1 MKRALPL
8 ICLLAAIVCP
18 VSRAQTPGAQSTS
31 KPSSHIRINRTME
44 SRFMVDRGDVYIEVI
59 AQGLGPVIVIL
70 PSLGRGAEDYNVVA
84 ALLARDG
91 FRVLRPQPRGIGAS
105 TGPMTGLTLH
115 DFAADIAA
123 VIEHE
128 RKGPAVVVG
137 HAYGHFVARTLAT
150 DQPDLVRG
158 VVLAAA
164 SAGKVPPGVHE
175 PSVTPEVREA
185 IEKSGDI
192 SLQEADRLRYLQFAF
207 FAPGHDPHIWLG
219 GWHPETEKAEN
230 AASRATPVDDWFA
243 CGTARILDLQAEN
256 DAVAPRKFA
265 GVLKAA
271 LGDRVTVVVIPN
283 AGHALVPEQPEA
295 MASHRRLCAHIA
307 IDVVSRPRTV
317 QRSKTM
323 RGRVPVGSILIEARP
338 PAHMW
343 AKLGGRLHDMHPP
356 FVLVLLEEKFE
367 RAMRV
372 YVILPPRHLRKV
384 DRLRCL
390 TCSRVRHAD
399 PANPY
404 RSESQL
410 KCNPFGIILLI

>member
-1 MKRALPL
+1 
-8 ICLLAAIVCP
+8 
-18 VSRAQTPGAQSTS
+18 
-31 KPSSHIRINRTME
+31 ME
-44 SRFMVDRGDVYIEVI
+44 SRFMVDRGDVHIEVI

-115 DFAADIAA
+115 DFTADIAA

-150 DQPDLVRG
+150 DRPDLVRG
-158 VVLAAA
+158 AVLAAA

-192 SLQEADRLRYLQFAF
+192 SLPEADRLRYLQFAF
-207 FAPGHDPHIWLG
+207 FAPGHDPHVWLS

-271 LGDRVTVVVIPN
+271 LGDRVTVVVIPD
-283 AGHALVPEQPEA
+283 AGHALVPEQPVA
-295 MASHRRLCAHIA
+295 MANAIA
-307 IDVVSRPRTV
+307 AFV
-317 QRSKTM
+317 
-323 RGRVPVGSILIEARP
+323 
-338 PAHMW
+338 
-343 AKLGGRLHDMHPP
+343 HD
-356 FVLVLLEEKFE
+356 
-367 RAMRV
+367 
-372 YVILPPRHLRKV
+372 LP
-384 DRLRCL
+384 
-390 TCSRVRHAD
+390 
-399 PANPY
+399 
-404 RSESQL
+404 
-410 KCNPFGIILLI
+410 

>member
-8 ICLLAAIVCP
+8 ICLLASVICP
-18 VSRAQTPGAQSTS
+18 GYQAQTPGAQSNS
-31 KPSSHIRINRTME
+31 KPSSHIKINRTLE
-44 SRFMVDRGDVYIEVI
+44 QRFMVDRGNVHIEVI

-70 PSLGRGAEDYNVVA
+70 PSLGRGAEDYKVVST
-84 ALLARDG
+84 LLARDG
-91 FRVLRPQPRGIGAS
+91 FRVLRPEPRGIGRS

-128 RKGPAVVVG
+128 RRGPAVVVG

-150 DQPDLVRG
+150 DRPDLVRG

-185 IEKSGDI
+185 IDKSGDL
-192 SLQEADRLRYLQFAF
+192 SLPDAERLRYLQLAF
-207 FAPGHDPHIWLG
+207 FAPGHDPHIWLS
-219 GWHPETEKAEN
+219 GWHSETEKAEN
-230 AASRATPVDDWFA
+230 DASHATPVDEWFA

-295 MASHRRLCAHIA
+295 MANAIA
-307 IDVVSRPRTV
+307 AFARTL
-317 QRSKTM
+317 Q
-323 RGRVPVGSILIEARP
+323 
-338 PAHMW
+338 
-343 AKLGGRLHDMHPP
+343 
-356 FVLVLLEEKFE
+356 
-367 RAMRV
+367 
-372 YVILPPRHLRKV
+372 
-384 DRLRCL
+384 
-390 TCSRVRHAD
+390 
-399 PANPY
+399 
-404 RSESQL
+404 
-410 KCNPFGIILLI
+410 

>member
-1 MKRALPL
+1 MNRPFAM
-8 ICLLAAIVCP
+8 IGLLASVVCP
-18 VSRAQTPGAQSTS
+18 VSRAQTPGAQSRS
-31 KPSSHIRINRTME
+31 KPSSHARINRTLDQ
-44 SRFMVDRGDVYIEVI
+44 SFMVDRGDVHIQVMV
-59 AQGLGPVIVIL
+59 QGLGPVIVIL
-70 PSLGRGAEDYNVVA
+70 PSLGRGAEDYNVVS
-84 ALLARDG
+84 ALLAKDG

-137 HAYGHFVARTLAT
+137 HAYGHFVAGTLAT
-150 DQPDLVRG
+150 DRPDLVRG

-175 PSVTPEVREA
+175 PSVSPEVREA
-185 IEKSGDI
+185 IEKSGDF
-192 SLQEADRLRYLQFAF
+192 SLPDADRLRYLQLAF
-207 FAPGHDPHIWLG
+207 FAPGHDPHVWLG

-230 AASRATPVDDWFA
+230 AASRATPLDDWFA

-295 MASHRRLCAHIA
+295 MANAIA
-307 IDVVSRPRTV
+307 AFARTL
-317 QRSKTM
+317 Q
-323 RGRVPVGSILIEARP
+323 
-338 PAHMW
+338 
-343 AKLGGRLHDMHPP
+343 
-356 FVLVLLEEKFE
+356 
-367 RAMRV
+367 
-372 YVILPPRHLRKV
+372 
-384 DRLRCL
+384 
-390 TCSRVRHAD
+390 
-399 PANPY
+399 
-404 RSESQL
+404 
-410 KCNPFGIILLI
+410 